1 MSNENRP
8 IVIRRRAGPG
18 HHGGHGHGGGAWKIA
33 YADFVTA
40 MMAFFI
46 LLWLIGSTADSDLK
60 GISEFFRNPV
70 LHAHS
75 GGDSVGDSALILPGG
90 GEDLTREMGQVRRSD
105 AQLRRNV
112 IEREMARGRPDKDD
126 AREIRERAAL
136 LEIKG
141 RIEALIEA
149 KPNLRAFRNQILLDI
164 TPEGLRI
171 QIVDQQNRPMFD
183 LASAELR
190 PHTRELLHII
200 GGALNTLP
208 NRLSLSGHTDALQY
222 PGQERGFSNWE
233 LSANRANASRRE
245 LITGGLEPLKVAR
258 VVGHADILPFNP
270 DDPYDAS
277 NRRISII
284 VMNKRTEE
292 TVLEGRMLE
301 IDTEELSDEP
311 DTLLDYFDD
320 VVSP

>member
-1 MSNENRP
+1 MSKENQP
-8 IVIRRRAGPG
+8 IVIRRPARTEHSA
-18 HHGGHGHGGGAWKIA
+18 GHGGGAWKIA

-60 GISEFFRNPV
+60 GISDFFRNPV
-70 LHAHS
+70 LMAQS

-90 GEDLTREMGQVRRSD
+90 GEDLTRTMGQVRRHD
-105 AQLRRNV
+105 LRREI
-112 IEREMARGRPDKDD
+112 IERDITLVRPDQDE
-126 AREIRERAAL
+126 AREVRERAAL

-245 LITGGLEPLKVAR
+245 LITGGLDPLKVAR

-277 NRRISII
+277 NRRISIV

-292 TVLEGRMLE
+292 TVLEGRLLE
-301 IDTEELSDEP
+301 VNAQELSDET
-311 DTLLDYFDD
+311 DALLDYFDNA
-320 VVSP
+320 VSP

>member
-1 MSNENRP
+1 MSKENQP
-8 IVIRRRAGPG
+8 IVIRRPARTG
-18 HHGGHGHGGGAWKIA
+18 HSAGHGGGAWKIA

-60 GISEFFRNPV
+60 GISDFFRNPV
-70 LHAHS
+70 LMAQS

-90 GEDLTREMGQVRRSD
+90 GEDLTRTMGQVRRHD
-105 AQLRRNV
+105 LRREI
-112 IEREMARGRPDKDD
+112 IERDITLVRPDQDE
-126 AREIRERAAL
+126 AREVRERAAL

-245 LITGGLEPLKVAR
+245 LITGGLDPLKVAR

-277 NRRISII
+277 NRRISIV

-292 TVLEGRMLE
+292 TVLEGRLLE
-301 IDTEELSDEP
+301 VNAQELSDET
-311 DTLLDYFDD
+311 DALLDYFDNA
-320 VVSP
+320 VSP